1 MQQVGCGTYTSSIG
15 MMCPHAKAKAYISK
29 IIAFFMVHMNLIQ
42 ATWGLVMF
50 YYFMNSD
57 M

>member
-1 MQQVGCGTYTSSIG
+1 